1 MAYDRDSF
9 LSGLAV
15 GRTLWRPH
23 EVAPGVVPI
32 AVQCFAQGEFP
43 PCDWTWQYYGAP
55 LKLVA
60 LDIQAGG
67 SGWGW
72 GSPSYWFLMKYA
84 SFHPGEW
91 VVCSPDVSYQG
102 GYTSVITSGLDA
114 DGNTFGTAQA
124 IRQDQAVDGVGYGRH
139 WVRYGLT
146 EYGDFSDFLARYP
159 VYYPYGEST
168 LQAFLNSARL
178 TEIDGQKYLI
188 GAKP

>member
-23 EVAPGVVPI
+23 KIAPGALPI

-43 PCDWTWQYYGAP
+43 PCDWTWSYPGQYRRN
-55 LKLVA
+55 LVS

-72 GSPSYWFLMKYA
+72 GSPSYWFLHKLVTTYQ
-84 SFHPGEW
+84 W
-91 VVCSPDVSYQG
+91 VVCSPDVTYQG
-102 GYTSVITSGLDA
+102 GYTSVITMGLDVN
-114 DGNTFGTAQA
+114 GNEFSTAQS

-139 WVRYGLT
+139 WVRYDLS
-146 EYGDFSDFLARYP
+146 EYSDFSDYLVRYP
-159 VYYPYGEST
+159 LYLPYVNI
-168 LQAFLNSARL
+168 QAFLNSARL
-178 TEIDGQKYLI
+178 TEIAGQKYLI
-188 GAKP
+188 GVNL